1 MVINDVV
8 PSILK
13 LGIVIVNY
21 RTAALTLACLDSLNS
36 VSSHYKFSV
45 IVIDNNSHDDSYE
58 YLCKVIGQRNW
69 HSWVKIIAS
78 DINGGFSHGNNI
90 AIKQFLAIDNP
101 PEFICLL
108 NPDTYI
114 HTGAMDTLINFLVGN
129 PQVGIAGSRLEDP
142 DGTGQMSSFK
152 FHDWITEL
160 DRGFNLGVLTKILK
174 PWLGEERIPENNTQT
189 DWVAGASMMIRT
201 SVFNDIGLL
210 DESYFM
216 YYEEMDFCLQA
227 ARANW
232 QCWYVPASR
241 VVHYVGQS
249 SGVTDK
255 KLKAK
260 RRPQYWFNSRR
271 RYFLKNYGI
280 VRACIADI
288 ARLTGLSVWRLRNIF
303 QKKSHN
309 FPPYFWYDSL
319 NNSVFIKGARLSPT
333 KNKIGES

>member
-1 MVINDVV
+1 MVINDVE

-21 RTAALTLACLDSLNS
+21 RTAALTLACLESLNS
-36 VSSHYKFSV
+36 VSSHNKFSV
-45 IVIDNNSHDDSYE
+45 IVVDNDSQDYSYE
-58 YLCKVIGQRNW
+58 YLCKETEQRNW
-69 HSWVKIIAS
+69 HNWVKIVAS
-78 DINGGFSHGNNI
+78 GINGGFSHGNNI
-90 AIKQFLAIDNP
+90 AIRQFLANENP
-101 PEFICLL
+101 PEFIFLL
-108 NPDTYI
+108 NPDTYVHDQAI
-114 HTGAMDTLINFLVGN
+114 DLLINFLVNN

-174 PWLGEERIPENNTQT
+174 PWLGKELIPENNTQT

-201 SVFNDIGLL
+201 SVFSEIGLL

-216 YYEEMDFCLQA
+216 YFEEMDFCLQA

-232 QCWYVPASR
+232 ECWYVPASR

-249 SGVTDK
+249 SGVTNE
-255 KLKAK
+255 KLKAN

-271 RYFLKNYGI
+271 RYFLKNFGI

-288 ARLTGLSVWRLRNIF
+288 GKLSGLLIWRFRNLF
-303 QKKSHN
+303 QKKSHDL
-309 FPPYFWYDSL
+309 PSHFWRDSL
-319 NNSVFIKGARLSPT
+319 SNSVFIKGISLSPT
-333 KNKIGES
+333 KNKMGED